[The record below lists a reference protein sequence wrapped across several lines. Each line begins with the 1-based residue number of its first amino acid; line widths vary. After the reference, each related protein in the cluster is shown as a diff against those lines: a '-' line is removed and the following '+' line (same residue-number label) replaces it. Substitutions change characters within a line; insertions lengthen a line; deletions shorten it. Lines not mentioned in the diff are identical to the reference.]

1 MNTEKSNENNSVD
14 LSSMTKVPE
23 NFKDFDDI
31 VSKQEFLSNM
41 HKVPEGFKGFIDVS
55 SERAEA
61 EATDDTEGIQ
71 EQVIESDE
79 KNDKRF
85 GHIVVGVFC
94 AFLCFVLAATVI
106 IKDREY
112 SESENRMLAQKPVLT
127 LITLTDGSFMKDF
140 ESYLTDQFPV
150 RDFAISLKTFV
161 DRTIG
166 IRRENSV
173 YIGKEGFLFD
183 KPTTFDKK
191 TTKNKVLAM
200 STFAAKYPD
209 IKKAVLIS
217 PNSSYVYSDKLPE
230 NLQLQDQS
238 EILSKINKVIS
249 EKSLK
254 MIDTVSIMEKARE
267 KDDSTLLF
275 YKTDHHWSTR
285 GAYEAFKELE
295 KQWKLKN
302 KDINHTFYTVS
313 ESFEGTLGSKAG
325 VHDVKDKI
333 EICIP
338 GKSLGT
344 YVVNYES
351 QQKKKATLFE
361 NEKLEQKNQYEIF
374 LGGNYD
380 KVSISTTA
388 KTSNTLLLIKDSY
401 ANCMIPM
408 LTAHF
413 SKIVVLDPRYLTD
426 SMDDIMKEN
435 DFTHMLFLYNLNTF
449 LEDTSLVDALS
460 D

>member
-1 MNTEKSNENNSVD
+1 MNTEKSNEKNSALPD
-14 LSSMTKVPE
+14 SMTKVPE
-23 NFKDFDDI
+23 GFKGFDDV

-41 HKVPEGFKGFIDVS
+41 HKVPEGFHSFIDVS
-55 SERAEA
+55 SSSQGDTAEA
-61 EATDDTEGIQ
+61 ENEAQTDTE
-71 EQVIESDE
+71 VADE
-79 KNDKRF
+79 KKNKLFR
-85 GHIVVGVFC
+85 HIITGVFC
-94 AFLCFVLAATVI
+94 GFLCLVLASTVI
-106 IKDREY
+106 IKDSEF
-112 SESENRMLAQKPVLT
+112 SESENRMLAQKPSLT
-127 LITLTDGSFMKDF
+127 LNTLADGSFMKDF
-140 ESYLTDQFPV
+140 ESYLTDQFPL
-150 RDFAISLKTFV
+150 RDFAITLKTFS
-161 DRTIG
+161 DRMLG
-166 IRRENSV
+166 IKRENGV
-173 YIGKEGFLFD
+173 YIGKDGFLFD
-183 KPTTFDKK
+183 KPTAFDKK
-191 TTKNKVLAM
+191 STKNKVIAM
-200 STFAAKYPD
+200 SDFASEYPD

-217 PNSSYVYSDKLPE
+217 PNSSFVYSDKLPE
-230 NLQLQDQS
+230 NLVLDDQS
-238 EILSKINKVIS
+238 EILGKIKKVIT

-254 MIDTVSIMEKARE
+254 MVDTASAMQKARK
-267 KDDSTLLF
+267 KDDSVLLF

-285 GAYEAFKELE
+285 GAYVAFRELE
-295 KQWKLKN
+295 RLWELKD
-302 KDINHTFYTVS
+302 KSIKHSFYTVS
-313 ESFEGTLGSKAG
+313 ETFEGTLGSKSG
-325 VHDVKDKI
+325 VHSTKDKI

-344 YVVNYES
+344 YIVNYES

-361 NEKLEQKNQYEIF
+361 NERLEQKNQYEIF

-388 KTSNTLLLIKDSY
+388 KTSNSLLVIKDSY

-449 LEDTSLVDALS
+449 LEDTSIVDALS